1 MGITSQKNLNTIL
14 KAFFVSSKKIDSD
27 KIFNVDTMFNLLLAE
42 FYRDENNQDIHLKD
56 KEVALLLTIISQW
69 IVYS

>member
-14 KAFFVSSKKIDSD
+14 KTFFVSSKKIDSD